1 MRRRTSLAIAV
12 ALATALTLPAAG
24 FGPAGAAST
33 FTFFG
38 SGYGHGVG
46 MSQWGAYGLAQMG
59 WTHTHILTHFYQG
72 TAVERRDTL
81 PRTLRVELT
90 YGRGLVHLRAQAGP
104 ARLWQGD
111 PAKHVLVGEIPEG
124 RTWTVAAKD
133 GGYAVRDAA
142 GDLVGGRW
150 WGSPSVPLT
159 LTYANVGSRMF
170 IPEADAI
177 WGRGFSYARG
187 TIAFG
192 LYGCGNAGGCAERVV
207 AHVSLEQYL
216 YGLGEVPASWPM
228 ESMEAQAVAARS
240 YAVHAIRHVGVR
252 PDCDCHLTDGSGDQT
267 YIGYDRE
274 AGTDGGRWV
283 KAVDA
288 TRSQVVIY
296 GGEVI
301 QAFYAASDGG
311 HSDNVE
317 DIWHGGNPA
326 YAIPWLTGVCDPG
339 ESTTSNPW
347 TDWTKSFDAATLTAR
362 LAPYTGSI
370 GTITGF
376 GNVLRTGSARILSLR
391 ANGTGGSAAVT
402 GAELKAGLGLY
413 DDRVWI
419 NSDRNVTG
427 ALREKYDGL
436 GCGPGLPTS
445 PRAAVE
451 GGAQQFFDRGGLYR
465 NADRGLT
472 VWLKGAIDLEYRAV
486 GAGSGPLGVPMT
498 TARSLPTGR
507 GRSCTDCRR
516 VAFVGGRIY
525 WKGSVGAHALW
536 GAVLDAYLGVG
547 GAGGA
552 LGFPLTR
559 VRTTTDGGRR
569 AGFEHGRVLCPARS
583 ACGVTTR

>member
-1 MRRRTSLAIAV
+1 MRRRTSLAIAA
-12 ALATALTLPAAG
+12 ALAAALVVPAAG

-33 FTFFG
+33 FTFYG
-38 SGYGHGVG
+38 SGYGHGIG

-59 WTHTHILTHFYQG
+59 WTHKKILTHFYQG

-81 PRTLRVELT
+81 PQTIRVELT
-90 YGRGLVHLRAQAGP
+90 YGRSLVHLKAQAGP
-104 ARLWQGD
+104 VRLWQGD
-111 PAKHVLVGEIPEG
+111 PAKEVLVGKIPEG
-124 RTWTVAAKD
+124 KTWTVAAKD
-133 GGYAVRDAA
+133 GGYAVRNPA
-142 GDLVGGRW
+142 GDLVGGHR

-159 LTYANVGSRMF
+159 LAYVDAGSRVF

-192 LYGCGNAGGCAERVV
+192 LYGCGDAGGCAERVV
-207 AHVSLEQYL
+207 ARLSLEQYL

-240 YAVHAIRHVGVR
+240 YAVYAIRHVGIR

-267 YIGYDRE
+267 YIGYNRE
-274 AGTDGGRWV
+274 AGTDGARWV
-283 KAVDA
+283 RAVDA
-288 TRSQVVIY
+288 TRSEVVTY

-301 QAFYAASDGG
+301 QTFYAASDGG

-317 DIWHGGNPA
+317 DAWHGGNPA

-339 ESTTSNPW
+339 ESTAANPW

-376 GNVLRTGSARILSLR
+376 GDVRRTGSGRIMSLK
-391 ANGTGGSAAVT
+391 AEGAGGSAVVT
-402 GAELKAGLGLY
+402 GSELKAGLGLY

-427 ALREKYDGL
+427 AIREKYDGL
-436 GCGPGLPTS
+436 ECGPGLPTS
-445 PRAAVE
+445 PQAAVP
-451 GGAQQFFDRGGLYR
+451 GGAQQFFVTGGLYR
-465 NADRGLT
+465 NVDRDLT
-472 VWLKGAIDLEYRAV
+472 VWLKGAIDAEYRGVA
-486 GAGSGPLGVPMT
+486 AGSGPLGVPVT
-498 TARSLPTGR
+498 TARSLASVR
-507 GRSCTDCRR
+507 ALSCTDCRR
-516 VAFVGGRIY
+516 VDFVGGRIY
-525 WKGSVGAHALW
+525 WKGGIGAHALW
-536 GAVLDAYLGVG
+536 GAVLDAYLGAG
-547 GAGGA
+547 GAGGV

-559 VRTTTDGGRR
+559 VRNSANGGTR
-569 AGFEHGRVLCPARS
+569 ARFEHGRIVCDAAS
-583 ACGVTTR
+583 VCGVTAG